1 MHETIQELLADLGI
15 QPEYTNATLQNLG
28 NADSKYL
35 RDLKLNVKAV
45 LTSEHLSAKETN
57 LLALA
62 VSTNNNKEI
71 LQMLS

>member
-45 LTSEHLSAKETN
+45 LNIRTFICKR
-57 LLALA
+57 
-62 VSTNNNKEI
+62 NKFAGFGGI
-71 LQMLS
+71 H